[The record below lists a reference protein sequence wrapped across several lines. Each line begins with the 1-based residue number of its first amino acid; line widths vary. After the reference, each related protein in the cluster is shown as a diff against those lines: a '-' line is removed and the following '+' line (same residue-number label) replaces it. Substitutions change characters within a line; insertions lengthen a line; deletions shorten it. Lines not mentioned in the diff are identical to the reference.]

1 MTVAVQRT
9 PYDLDTALPA
19 GDTDNWK
26 NDIFSDFALWRTI
39 QKFHFFPKRIS
50 MKNWKK
56 FLREKMKRGQIVAT
70 NENDSN
76 EIRYTYIRGVR
87 IVDTSGIRASE

>member
-1 MTVAVQRT
+1 
-9 PYDLDTALPA
+9 
-19 GDTDNWK
+19 
-26 NDIFSDFALWRTI
+26 
-39 QKFHFFPKRIS
+39 
-50 MKNWKK
+50 
-56 FLREKMKRGQIVAT
+56 MKRGQIVAT